1 MHRWYSSRI
10 EQCSLFF
17 FASLFLFYAK
27 CDYYVTL
34 TCVENDSLKLSLSV
48 FQSLTCFLAAVLIRE
63 SWDLISNRTNL
74 QLARYCRTS
83 VFSWHDSAV
92 LHINCGLRFSE
103 TLNEDIGLSHFSM
116 LSLHSARAIAEKLGR
131 EDESELL
138 LNSPSFLLLKQ
149 ISRDLRHMNP
159 VLGSF
164 NSP

>member
-1 MHRWYSSRI
+1 M
-10 EQCSLFF
+10 
-17 FASLFLFYAK
+17 
-27 CDYYVTL
+27 
-34 TCVENDSLKLSLSV
+34 
-48 FQSLTCFLAAVLIRE
+48 
-63 SWDLISNRTNL
+63 
-74 QLARYCRTS
+74 
-83 VFSWHDSAV
+83 

-159 VLGSF
+159 VLGNF